1 MRKRELAGASEE
13 TEERCR
19 GGGKEGMATA
29 GCERQH
35 EKGIEGRD
43 RVSIRKP
50 VEWQKVTSRI
60 RTCALREEMILYLN
74 CIRSNQPS

>member
-1 MRKRELAGASEE
+1 
-13 TEERCR
+13 
-19 GGGKEGMATA
+19 
-29 GCERQH
+29 
-35 EKGIEGRD
+35 
-43 RVSIRKP
+43 